1 MRSKYKRR
9 NKTDKIDTIEKKPQ
23 IIKNNINNSNA
34 SDTKKI
40 KDKRIENIIFE
51 RTKPIINRI
60 EKINYLKEKTK
71 ERFKKGENFNEKEK
85 DKDKDKP
92 ILNNINNKENRN
104 SYKKVNIITNK
115 DDKKF
120 LQDNNMKD
128 NNTSNLMLF
137 RQRNNNSYKYNKI
150 KNDKI
155 YNKEIIKS
163 SSQNNQEINHKRN
176 DIKKNEI
183 IENNNNN
190 IKYIYQKAKQV
201 KISKENDNK
210 LNNLNINTKRNYLHS
225 QTESSLK
232 LNEQYNY
239 ESKKLNKE
247 NNNLNR
253 ASSLMEMKTKYIN
266 NELKPKQSFKY
277 LVHQATKSRDISNS
291 FHKYYETRK
300 LRDRQQSIESNMKD
314 NTLKSEE
321 NSIPK
326 YRYRNLNILKTFN
339 IKNNDSASSINTI
352 TKENK
357 YNSLTDRKDEISFDK
372 NKLNNVKI
380 FNFKYNINP
389 NENKFTEHNINQ
401 ETDIDKKENIPKIIN
416 NNIYNTT
423 LNFYKIENNNKTKYF
438 QKSRHFSANNI
449 MENDDI
455 IYEDERNV
463 IRNYNKINI
472 NNINNI
478 NNEYINKKKKHID
491 ENIISSSGTKSN
503 IIHINLDNIIS
514 LEKIFKLLLE
524 KINKYQTC
532 EKECLE
538 YIHYFFNNKLYD
550 EKTKAFS
557 LKHTKKNLLEN
568 IKIELLC
575 FFLCYDILFSK
586 NFNQTAILFKTI
598 FNLIHTN
605 FLILISY
612 IINNNQTN
620 SNQNNQKHLENLQ
633 LIIEQDLTIKLNK
646 KDMNEY
652 NILQLINNNSKNINN
667 YYKMIIDNL
676 YGQYYPNDDNDIR
689 FPQCLNGKN
698 KNFFINLS
706 DDELLNVKSAFFFDA
721 YRLLTNYNF
730 DDLLNY
736 FNLVLK
742 RKGGVFKK
750 QSIEKI
756 NNNNCSNYKLQEK
769 TRINIETKLVK
780 YLLPKIKNNYK
791 YSLVLD
797 LDETLICI
805 KRDNHSRVK
814 LSQTNNLIT
823 LILRPGLLDF
833 LQKMKKIYELI
844 LFSLG
849 TSEYV
854 SPIIKNIE
862 KKEKF
867 FEHILYREHV
877 TYDDNGYFFKNLNLL
892 NRDVKNI
899 IIVDDNYKNFK
910 YHKSNGICIK
920 PFYGDSIS
928 DKNTLKILGNIL
940 FKIRYDADLTG
951 DIRISLNKEKNSMLF
966 SQIANY
972 Y

>member
-9 NKTDKIDTIEKKPQ
+9 NKTDKIDTIEKKSQ

-40 KDKRIENIIFE
+40 KDKKIENIIFE

-71 ERFKKGENFNEKEK
+71 ERFKNEENYNEKEK
-85 DKDKDKP
+85 NKST
-92 ILNNINNKENRN
+92 LNNINNKENRN

-128 NNTSNLMLF
+128 DNTSNLMLF

-150 KNDKI
+150 TNDKI

-232 LNEQYNY
+232 LNEQNNY

-326 YRYRNLNILKTFN
+326 YRYRNLNILKAFN

-389 NENKFTEHNINQ
+389 NENKIIEHNINQ
-401 ETDIDKKENIPKIIN
+401 ETDNEKKENIPKIIN

-472 NNINNI
+472 NNINNV
-478 NNEYINKKKKHID
+478 NKKKKHIE
-491 ENIISSSGTKSN
+491 ENFISSSGTKSN

-538 YIHYFFNNKLYD
+538 YILYFFNNKFYD

-730 DDLLNY
+730 DDLLNF

-742 RKGGVFKK
+742 RKVGVFKK

-805 KRDNHSRVK
+805 KRDNNSRVK

-920 PFYGDSIS
+920 PFYGDSIN

-951 DIRISLNKEKNSMLF
+951 DIRISLNKEKNSISY
-966 SQIANY
+966 SQIANNI
-972 Y
+972 